1 MLVVGETEQGKDQAA
16 VSAPSASFSVTL
28 RIETSDSRQVGTVTQ
43 TLSELG
49 AVITALDMVESR
61 GDGLVMD
68 VTCNAIDEEHAA
80 MLRNAVE
87 ELDAVS
93 VRAMSDRTLLL
104 HLGGVLA
111 TASKVPLK
119 TRDDLSMAYTPGVA
133 RVSRA
138 IARDPSAA
146 RNLTIKRNTVAVVTD
161 GSAVL
166 GLGNLGPEAALPVME
181 GKAVLF
187 KRFADVDAWPVCLA
201 SQDVDEI

>member
-80 MLRNAVE
+80 MLRSAVE

-166 GLGNLGPEAALPVME
+166 GLGNLGPEAALPV
-181 GKAVLF
+181 K
-187 KRFADVDAWPVCLA
+187 
-201 SQDVDEI
+201 